1 MRMRLASHLP
11 PPGCDSGLAHSRTW
25 VEDRTSASQY
35 IQAASDPRTPGGAQL
50 GNTRDRKRHWEH
62 FCQPPYKPEEHLVRT
77 ANYCADQVMIFATGG
92 ADNAPYLRWYSRNLN
107 NNLVIK
113 YVFPHWPVMPSNLCT
128 VMLGGGYNG
137 LLSAQFQRQ

>member
-62 FCQPPYKPEEHLVRT
+62 FCQPPYKPEEHLVSA
-77 ANYCADQVMIFATGG
+77 ANYCADQVMIIATGG
-92 ADNAPYLRWYSRNLN
+92 ADNAFIS
-107 NNLVIK
+107 
-113 YVFPHWPVMPSNLCT
+113 
-128 VMLGGGYNG
+128 GGIPGFSITIS
-137 LLSAQFQRQ
+137 LSSMCSHTGR